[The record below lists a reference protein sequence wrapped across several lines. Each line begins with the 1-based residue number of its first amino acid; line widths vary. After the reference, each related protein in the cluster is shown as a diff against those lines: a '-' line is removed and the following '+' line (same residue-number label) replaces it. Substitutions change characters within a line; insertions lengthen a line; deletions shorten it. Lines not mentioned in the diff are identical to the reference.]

1 MNKLFAVLML
11 GGSAV
16 FSFAGDLV
24 IKSGKVY
31 QNYVIM
37 GAAPNGIRVFYN
49 NGDGDRQVILPASEF
64 PDEHRETVN
73 KLVRNIPAARKKAME
88 DAQQAKAKKAASVK
102 RVKADKERQ
111 KKANVIVTKE
121 IEQNLKIQE
130 QLKKKAGTQKMTFKK
145 K

>member
-11 GGSAV
+11 GGLAV

-49 NGDGDRQVILPASEF
+49 NGNGDRQVILPASEF
-64 PDEHRETVN
+64 PEEHRETVN

-88 DAQQAKAKKAASVK
+88 DAQQAKVQKAASIK

-111 KKANVIVTKE
+111 KKANAIVTKE

-130 QLKKKAGTQKMTFKK
+130 QLKKKTGTQKATFKTK
-145 K
+145 